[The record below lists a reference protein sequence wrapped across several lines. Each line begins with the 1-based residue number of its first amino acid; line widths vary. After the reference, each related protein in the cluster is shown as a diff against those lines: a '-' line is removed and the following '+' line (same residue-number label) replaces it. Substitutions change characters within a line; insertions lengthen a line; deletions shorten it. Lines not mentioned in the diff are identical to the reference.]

1 MAILNLLRL
10 FRSRPSENSRFSEFI
25 REASSET
32 KKKVYTKVMQRAS
45 EAQNAVIHRRATG
58 GK

>member
-1 MAILNLLRL
+1 MLKFIK
-10 FRSRPSENSRFSEFI
+10 SRPSESSRFSEFI

-45 EAQNAVIHRRATG
+45 EVQNAVLHRRATG